1 MESEFMSMKN
11 LIDNPPSKFNV
22 ETIYQTNHEEPLIK
36 IQMKE
41 ETSLRSFILTLR
53 EAKELYKILGL
64 ELEVHE

>member
-11 LIDNPPSKFNV
+11 LIDNPSSQFSV
-22 ETIYQTNHEEPLIK
+22 ETLYQTNLDEPLIK
-36 IQMKE
+36 IKMKE

>member
-1 MESEFMSMKN
+1 MSMKN
-11 LIDNPPSKFNV
+11 LIDNPSSQFSV
-22 ETIYQTNHEEPLIK
+22 ETLYQTNLDEPLIK
-36 IQMKE
+36 IKMKE

>member
-11 LIDNPPSKFNV
+11 LIESPPSKFNV
-22 ETIYQTNHEEPLIK
+22 ETIYQTNLEEPLIK
-36 IQMKE
+36 IKMKE